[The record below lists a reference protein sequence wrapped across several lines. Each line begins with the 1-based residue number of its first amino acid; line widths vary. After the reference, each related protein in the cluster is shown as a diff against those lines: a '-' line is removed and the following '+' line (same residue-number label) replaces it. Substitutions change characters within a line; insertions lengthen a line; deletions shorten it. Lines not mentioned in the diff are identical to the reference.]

1 VEELSLDFL
10 NADSFLGFLS
20 GIAPFIFS
28 FLLVIPALTMHEW
41 AHGWMANRL
50 GDPTARM
57 MGRISINPLR
67 HIDPIGTVI
76 FPIAMVLLTGL
87 AFGWAKPVPFNPRY
101 LKNPKRDT
109 ALIALAGPA
118 MNVLLA
124 LGSALIL
131 IILRLTAPQLIF
143 NYAATDSGMGA
154 MQMIS
159 SLTGLGFVLAF
170 FCYINLILCFF
181 NLLPIPPFDGS
192 RVVMKYLTGN
202 ARHWYGQLENYGM
215 FIVAALIFIPPMLF
229 GFNLVGM
236 YFAVTTQPLLFLMTG
251 IPAGLIFEFLATIR
265 LF

>member
-1 VEELSLDFL
+1 
-10 NADSFLGFLS
+10 
-20 GIAPFIFS
+20 
-28 FLLVIPALTMHEW
+28 MHEW

-67 HIDPIGTVI
+67 HIDPLGTVI
-76 FPIAMVLLTGL
+76 FPIAMVIFTGI

-101 LKNPKRDT
+101 LKNPKRDA

-118 MNVLLA
+118 MNVVLA
-124 LGSALIL
+124 IGAALIL
-131 IILRLTAPQLIF
+131 IILRLAAPQLIF
-143 NYAATDSGMGA
+143 DASAGG
-154 MQMIS
+154 IGLFP

-192 RVVMKYLTGN
+192 RVVAKFLTGN

-215 FIVAALIFIPPMLF
+215 FIVAALIFIPPLFF
-229 GFNLVGM
+229 GFSIVGM
-236 YFAVTTQPLLFLMTG
+236 YFAVTAQPLLFVMTG
-251 IPAGLIFEFLATIR
+251 IPVFSVFEFLDAIA